1 VNKLALLMSGG
12 MDSIAL
18 AWELRPDLCITV
30 DYGQRAAEG
39 EIRASAAVCET
50 LNLKHRILK
59 IDCSSL
65 GSGDMSESPAL
76 SMAPASEW
84 WPFRNQL
91 LITFAA
97 AVAIQEDISRIAI
110 GTVANDGTHADGR
123 ADFVKA
129 MAFLLSQQEG
139 RIALEAPGIGKPIEI
154 DPGRQRLLREWAV
167 KTAMINDSTKVRNGI
182 AMFYTAE
189 EHAAMRGNR
198 AMPAQTRIWLGK
210 IDEDW
215 HIGIHGTDFTITNGT
230 GLRFGEG
237 TVTTIYIGCFLVQVV
252 TEHIKPE
259 YAHPEF
265 RGVNPKPRNWDQK
278 LIETWPTVSK
288 KVLWPP
294 PIPFMNGGPEGIAY
308 LMDRWRMG
316 APVMPGTI

>member
-1 VNKLALLMSGG
+1 MSGG

-139 RIALEAPGIGKPIEI
+139 RIALEAPGIGKTTVE
-154 DPGRQRLLREWAV
+154 LC
-167 KTAMINDSTKVRNGI
+167 
-182 AMFYTAE
+182 
-189 EHAAMRGNR
+189 NR
-198 AMPAQTRIWLGK
+198 AQVPFRILAWSHSCHVAPIACGRCRGCYKHRECMRALG
-210 IDEDW
+210 
-215 HIGIHGTDFTITNGT
+215 HGD
-230 GLRFGEG
+230 
-237 TVTTIYIGCFLVQVV
+237 Y
-252 TEHIKPE
+252 
-259 YAHPEF
+259 
-265 RGVNPKPRNWDQK
+265 
-278 LIETWPTVSK
+278 
-288 KVLWPP
+288 
-294 PIPFMNGGPEGIAY
+294 
-308 LMDRWRMG
+308 
-316 APVMPGTI
+316 